1 MINEWPFVTV
11 TVVTVIFLRVSFFLF
26 IYITIYILD
35 IYKDYK
41 GSIYRIFLIVTT
53 VTVTLGR
60 LLTLYKALECLTQ
73 FVANADGVAVNAE
86 VLVYSQ
92 RLEVQ
97 AKRTIVTAGD
107 GDVLACIDARVALH
121 GPGQRLDERE
131 VLVVAEAVNVHIAAQ
146 NARVVL
152 RGLHDAVA
160 AEDGLQV
167 TAKNRV
173 LKHCCC
179 SFREKTSVSH
189 EEPYRP
195 TGK

>member
-1 MINEWPFVTV
+1 MINKWPFVTV

-73 FVANADGVAVNAE
+73 FVANADGVAVDAE

-92 RLEVQ
+92 RLEVHN
-97 AKRTIVTAGD
+97 T
-107 GDVLACIDARVALH
+107 
-121 GPGQRLDERE
+121 
-131 VLVVAEAVNVHIAAQ
+131 
-146 NARVVL
+146 
-152 RGLHDAVA
+152 
-160 AEDGLQV
+160 
-167 TAKNRV
+167 
-173 LKHCCC
+173 
-179 SFREKTSVSH
+179 
-189 EEPYRP
+189 
-195 TGK
+195 TGSPVCTQ

>member
-11 TVVTVIFLRVSFFLF
+11 TVVTVIFLRVSFFLL

-73 FVANADGVAVNAE
+73 FVANADGVAVDAE

-92 RLEVQ
+92 RLEVRAQ
-97 AKRTIVTAGD
+97 RAVVLSCN
-107 GDVLACIDARVALH
+107 GDVLACEDARVALL
-121 GPGQRLDERE
+121 GPGQRLDERKYIVTIDVITIDVTSQDAS
-131 VLVVAEAVNVHIAAQ
+131 VLSSE
-146 NARVVL
+146 
-152 RGLHDAVA
+152 LHHTVA
-160 AEDGLQV
+160 AENGLHV
-167 TAKNRV
+167 AA
-173 LKHCCC
+173 
-179 SFREKTSVSH
+179 
-189 EEPYRP
+189 
-195 TGK
+195 

>member
-1 MINEWPFVTV
+1 MINKWPFVTV
-11 TVVTVIFLRVSFFLF
+11 TVVTVIFLRVSFFLY

-73 FVANADGVAVNAE
+73 FVAHSDGIAVNRE
-86 VLVYSQ
+86 VMAHLY
-92 RLEVQ
+92 RAEVQ
-97 AKRTIVTAGD
+97 AQRTIVTAGD
-107 GDVLACIDARVALH
+107 GDVLACEDARVALH
-121 GPGQRLDERE
+121 GPGQRLDERV
-131 VLVVAEAVNVHIAAQ
+131 VLIVAEVVNVHLAAQ
-146 NARVVL
+146 DAGVVL
-152 RGLHDAVA
+152 LGPHDAVA

-173 LKHCCC
+173 LIHNK
-179 SFREKTSVSH
+179 
-189 EEPYRP
+189 
-195 TGK
+195 